1 MTSFHD
7 MKDPV
12 KDHEKE
18 RGAVLLTTLLI
29 MSTMAILAIIMVED
43 ILLAVKRTAHIE
55 SEAQAEWYMDGA
67 SDYTDVF
74 LSQALAVEDKTA
86 VNVRLRE
93 EVNGLFPIEEGVMS
107 LSIRDS
113 SNCLSLL
120 LLNQPDGTEI
130 FSLLFETLGW
140 ERRIARSHAARLTD
154 WVDGDEIP
162 QPQNGAEDFFYLG
175 LNKPYR
181 AANTHFSNVFEM
193 RALGLFEPRE
203 FDFLRPFICARK
215 PDTADSLI
223 APSQLNLN
231 TLTVEQAPLLAVAL
245 GRAEHLQL
253 AQELIANRPPAGW
266 ADLEAFWAAPSLEE
280 FDQSEAFVE
289 ALLGL
294 EPNHVWVDVAVSY
307 LSLEKRAAFEYRL
320 NEDGL
325 DMTYRYIGEESHWPR
340 PINLLQTD
348 DL

>member
-1 MTSFHD
+1 MTNASHH
-7 MKDPV
+7 MNQQV
-12 KDHEKE
+12 NE
-18 RGAVLLTTLLI
+18 RGAVLLATLLI
-29 MSTMAILAIIMVED
+29 MSVMAVLAIIMVED
-43 ILLAVKRTAHIE
+43 ILLAVKRTGHIQ

-67 SDYTDVF
+67 SDYTEVF
-74 LSQALAVEDKTA
+74 LTNALAVDDPA
-86 VNVRLRE
+86 LINDRLRE
-93 EVNGLFPIEEGVMS
+93 EVNGVFPIEEGVMS

-120 LLNQPDGTEI
+120 LLTQADGADI

-140 ERRIARSHAARLTD
+140 EPRIARSHAARLTD

-162 QPQNGAEDFFYLG
+162 QAQNGAEDFFYLG
-175 LNKPYR
+175 LTKPHR
-181 AANTHFSNVFEM
+181 VANTHFANVFEM
-193 RALGLFEPRE
+193 RALGLFEARE
-203 FDFLRPFICARK
+203 FAFLRPFICARK
-215 PDTADSLI
+215 PDMVESLV

-245 GRAEHLQL
+245 GSAEHLPL
-253 AQELIANRPPAGW
+253 AQDLIVNRPPTGW
-266 ADLEAFWAAPSLEE
+266 ADLDAFWAAPTLEE
-280 FDQSEAFVE
+280 FDQNDAYSE
-289 ALLGL
+289 LLMGV

-307 LSLEKRAAFEYRL
+307 LTLEKRAAFEYRL
-320 NEDGL
+320 GENSL